1 MIKWIK
7 ETLKLDSKIQE
18 DKRANKEC
26 YTIEWSSYKMAKD
39 LSNYDLLYRLLYQQ
53 ITKNLLQN
61 F

>member
-26 YTIEWSSYKMAKD
+26 YTIEWSSYTIAKD
-39 LSNYDLLYRLLYQQ
+39 LSN
-53 ITKNLLQN
+53 
-61 F
+61 